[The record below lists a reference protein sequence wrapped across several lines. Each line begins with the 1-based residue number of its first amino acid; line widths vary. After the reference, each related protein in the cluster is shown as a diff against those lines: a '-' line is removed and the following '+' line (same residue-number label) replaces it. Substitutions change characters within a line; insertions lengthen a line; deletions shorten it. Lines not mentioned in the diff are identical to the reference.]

1 MTFWTRR
8 LIYLVFAIALAIP
21 FLTHWTVPPDV
32 GPEARQFYTALER
45 VPADKLVLINC
56 QFEAGTL
63 AENGPQV
70 QSIMTHCMKSGKRFA
85 LIGFDPIGPGL
96 AQGMAEALAKKY
108 NRPYGETWCNLGYK
122 VGTAAYVKGL
132 ARDIPH
138 AVTADFRGTKI
149 EQIPAMRGI
158 HTAQDVGMMIDVDPT
173 ATYGLWLAFF
183 TGPFHVPYGIA
194 PTSVMI
200 ADIYPFLNSGQ
211 VVGMLKGIAG
221 AAQYER
227 LVDAPGEG
235 YRNRMPVFMAHLTI
249 ILLILV
255 GNAGEIKRRLE
266 ARRS

>member
-8 LIYLVFAIALAIP
+8 LIYLIFGIALAIP
-21 FLTHWTVPPDV
+21 FLTGWTVPPDV
-32 GPEARQFYTALER
+32 GPEARQFYAAVER
-45 VPADKLVLINC
+45 VPADKIVLINC

-63 AENGPQV
+63 AENGPQAKAV
-70 QSIMTHCMKSGKRFA
+70 IAHCMKSGKRFA
-85 LIGFDPIGPGL
+85 IIGLDPVGPGL
-96 AQGMAEALAKKY
+96 AQGMAEELGKQY
-108 NRPYGETWCNLGYK
+108 NKPYGETWCNLGYK
-122 VGTAAYVKGL
+122 VGSAAYIKGL
-132 ARDIPH
+132 ARDIPR
-138 AVTADFRGTKI
+138 AVTADFRGKKI
-149 EQIPAMRGI
+149 SQIPAMQGI
-158 HTAQDVGMMIDVDPT
+158 RSARDIGMMVDVDPT

-183 TGPFHVPYGIA
+183 TGPFNVPYGIA

-227 LVDAPGEG
+227 LVGAPGEG
-235 YRNRMPVFMAHLTI
+235 YKNRMPVFMAHLTI

-255 GNAGEIKRRLE
+255 GNYTEIKRRME